1 MKKFIALAL
10 TLAMMVSCLVFTASA
25 DASGVVVSLQ
35 GPENIVAGSEFQVKV
50 RVTDPNN
57 LVGGVQGVI
66 DVTGADFVTIEANP
80 ELKEWNNTDD
90 VATIYKEAD
99 GDVTFAALNSLEDS
113 SYDTRLWF
121 IATYK
126 ATADNVSVQLKNVKV
141 SNKAANLINDVTTKG
156 LDISTVNPAEDTYIA
171 MNYMGMLVKP
181 ESNVATKQ
189 GLVVNS
195 TINAAG
201 ADIAEFGV
209 LFYPTSL
216 LAGEE
221 LTVKT
226 EGAVVAKAVKG
237 DGLYNYVLENGGTFD
252 GVLKF
257 GFGDDSDKA
266 LRFLGTRV
274 TARTYYKLADG
285 TVVYASNEDANEGVA
300 NGTANKAVLNIVLK
314 HGANVQNPVEGVT
327 AEEYNAAIQGLNTS
341 NANWQANRAA
351 ALKYVVDNNVA

>member
-25 DASGVVVSLQ
+25 EASGVVVSLQ
-35 GPENIVAGSEFQVKV
+35 GPANIVADSEFQVKV

-57 LVGGVQGVI
+57 LVGGVQGVVN
-66 DVTGADFVTIEANP
+66 VTGAEFVSIEANP
-80 ELKEWNNTDD
+80 ELKEWNNTED

-99 GDVTFAALNSLEDS
+99 EDVTFAALNSLEDAS
-113 SYDTRLWF
+113 HDTRLWF
-121 IATYK
+121 IITYK
-126 ATADNVSVQLKNVKV
+126 ATADNVTVELNNVKA
-141 SNKAANLINDVTTKG
+141 SDKSANLIGDVTTQG
-156 LDISTVNPAEDTYIA
+156 LSISTIDPENDTYIA

-195 TINAAG
+195 EINAAD

-216 LAGEE
+216 LAGAE
-221 LTVKT
+221 LTVNT
-226 EGAVVAKAVKG
+226 DGAVVAKAVKG
-237 DGLYNYVLENGGTFD
+237 DGLYTYVLANGGTFD
-252 GVLKF
+252 AVLKF
-257 GFGDDSDKA
+257 GFGDDSEKA

-285 TVVYASNEDANEGVA
+285 TVVYASNDDAEEDVA

-314 HGANVQNPVEGVT
+314 HGPNIQNPVEGVT
-327 AEEYNAAIQGLNTS
+327 KDEYNTAIQGLNTS